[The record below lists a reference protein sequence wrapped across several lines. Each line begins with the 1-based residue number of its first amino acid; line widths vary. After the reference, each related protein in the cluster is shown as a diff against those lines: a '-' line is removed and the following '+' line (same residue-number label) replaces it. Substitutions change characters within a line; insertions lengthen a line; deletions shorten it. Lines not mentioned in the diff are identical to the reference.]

1 VTPRARPTISDRIT
15 RSKVPLNGTLNPAMN
30 APAWLG
36 TVITALAVL
45 PTDWPVWAKVVVVVA
60 GLAAGVTVQV
70 FTVPAADVVDSSG
83 PAVRR
88 PGGELGH
95 RDQR

>member
-1 VTPRARPTISDRIT
+1 MPHTARPTFGDRVT
-15 RSKVPLNGTLNPAMN
+15 RSKIPLNGTLNPAMN

-36 TVITALAVL
+36 TVMSALAVL
-45 PTDWPVWAKVVVVVA
+45 PTDWPVWAKVAVIVA

-70 FTVPAADVVDSSG
+70 FTVPAADVHDSSG
-83 PAVRR
+83 PAARQ

-95 RDQR
+95 RDG